1 MPAPNYRVNG
11 QVMIWGHPYW
21 RVEDISGEDEIRNLN
36 AQPRPLVFARTRAAA
51 EVIAEHLN
59 ALLRGRKRAGDETTG
74 QSADGQDG
82 KSE

>member
-1 MPAPNYRVNG
+1 MHAAELAAAELG
-11 QVMIWGHPYW
+11 PYCE
-21 RVEDISGEDEIRNLN
+21 RLAIAGSLRRRLETCKDIEIVAVPKVR
-36 AQPRPLVFARTRAAA
+36 AETRPAA

-59 ALLRGRKRAGDETTG
+59 ALPRGRKRAGDETTG